1 MLGSVKMGPEVERR
15 VLEIP
20 VQRFGEDIEIN
31 APGRAERF
39 KVIRDRERKSM
50 MLEAS
55 AAEGPR

>member
-1 MLGSVKMGPEVERR
+1 MLGSVKRGPQAERR
-15 VLEIP
+15 LLEIP
-20 VQRFGEDIEIN
+20 VQRFGKDIEIN